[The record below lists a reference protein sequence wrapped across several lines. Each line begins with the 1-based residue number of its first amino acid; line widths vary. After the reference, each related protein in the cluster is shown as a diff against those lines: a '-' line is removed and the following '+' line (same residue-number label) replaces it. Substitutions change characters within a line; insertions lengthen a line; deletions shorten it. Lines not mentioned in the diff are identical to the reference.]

1 MPKKNRSARRRKNAM
16 SMGDGEYD
24 EGGVEIDAV
33 CYFHFFGLDTLR
45 EHANRTIHSKI
56 MFFLNF

>member
-24 EGGVEIDAV
+24 EGAVEIDAV
-33 CYFHFFGLDTLR
+33 CYFHFLDWIPCVNMPTV
-45 EHANRTIHSKI
+45 HSKNHVLSY
-56 MFFLNF
+56 F